1 MLMQVVNVSVLGP
14 VTLPEFSREFQNTM
28 TKFGVFRAFIAG
40 SWIDFGSYMPVKSPI
55 NGEAIAQVSKLG
67 AEHVDSAIERL
78 HYSWPLLKAIP
89 AHKRADMLIKVA
101 DFIEEYKQLFRDV
114 LIIEGGKP
122 INEAEGEVEST
133 ITRLRMIHQ
142 DLGRLLN
149 VGIPGEYGVGTENK
163 YAIVVREP
171 IGVVAAIAPF
181 NYPLFTSMVK
191 VATALLAGN
200 PVIFKPSSYTP
211 ITGVLIAKAIEY
223 AGLGNYFAMVTGPGA
238 AVGDAMVT
246 HPLVRAIT
254 LTGSTETGLR
264 VMRMAGLK
272 RLQLELGGK
281 APAIVL
287 EDADLRDAARKIV
300 TGSLRLSGQR
310 CDAISRVIA
319 MDSVADELINY
330 IVKEVNGWVVGD
342 PRDPKVRVGPLID
355 ANAVERVH
363 SMVDDALMKDGKLIY
378 GGKYWLTYHEP
389 TVVDNV
395 SRKSRLAIEET
406 FGPVI
411 PVIRVKSVDE
421 AIEVANEVMYGL
433 DAAVFGRDVGMLW
446 RVARS
451 LEVGEVTIN
460 DFPRHGLGL
469 FPFGGVKES
478 GFGREGVGFSVE
490 DVTELKTIVITH
502 G

>member
-1 MLMQVVNVSVLGP
+1 MQVINVNLLGP
-14 VTLPEFSREFQNTM
+14 VMLPELPREFHDTM
-28 TKFGVFRAFIAG
+28 TKFGVFRVFITG
-40 SWIDFGSYMPVKSPI
+40 SWVDFGNYMPVKSPI
-55 NGEAIAQVSKLG
+55 NGEVIAQVNKLG
-67 AEHVDSAIERL
+67 AEYVNSAIERL
-78 HYSWPLLKAIP
+78 HYSWLSLKVIP

-114 LIIEGGKP
+114 LVIEGGKP
-122 INEAEGEVEST
+122 IDEAEGEVESA

-149 VGIPGEYGVGTENK
+149 VGIPGEYGAGTENK

-181 NYPLFTSMVK
+181 NYPLFTSIVK
-191 VATALLAGN
+191 IATALLAGN

-223 AGLGNYFAMVTGPGA
+223 AGLGNYFAMITGPGA
-238 AVGDAMVT
+238 TVGDAMIT

-272 RLQLELGGK
+272 KLQLELGGK

-287 EDADLRDAARKIV
+287 EDADLKDAARKIV
-300 TGSLRLSGQR
+300 IGSLRLSGQR

-319 MDSVADELINY
+319 MSSIADELINY
-330 IVKEVNGWVVGD
+330 IIKEMNGWVVGD
-342 PRDPKVRVGPLID
+342 PRDPKVKVGPLID
-355 ANAVERVH
+355 TNAVERVH
-363 SMVDDALMKDGKLIY
+363 SMVDDALMKGGKLMY

-395 SRKSRLAIEET
+395 SRKSRLALEET

-411 PVIRVKSVDE
+411 PIIRVMSIDE
-421 AIEVANEVMYGL
+421 AIEVANEVVYGL
-433 DAAVFGRDVGMLW
+433 DAAVFGRDLNTLW
-446 RVARS
+446 KVARS

-490 DVTELKTIVITH
+490 DVTELKTIVMTYK
-502 G
+502 

>member
-1 MLMQVVNVSVLGP
+1 MQALTINILGP
-14 VTLPEFSREFQNTM
+14 VTLPEFPREFHDTM

-40 SWIDFGSYMPVKSPI
+40 SWIDFGNYMPVKSPI
-55 NGEAIAQVSKLG
+55 NGEVIAQVNKLG
-67 AEHVDSAIERL
+67 ADHVNSAIERL
-78 HYSWPLLKAIP
+78 HYSWPSLKAIP

-114 LIIEGGKP
+114 LIVEGGKP
-122 INEAEGEVEST
+122 ISEAEGEVEST

-149 VGIPGEYGVGTENK
+149 VGIPGEYGAGTENK

-171 IGVVAAIAPF
+171 VGVVAAIAPF

-191 VATALLAGN
+191 IATALLAGN

-211 ITGVLIAKAIEY
+211 ITGILIAKAIEY
-223 AGLGNYFAMVTGPGA
+223 VGLGNYFAMVTGPGA
-238 AVGDAMVT
+238 TVGDAMVT

-272 RLQLELGGK
+272 KLQLELGGK

-287 EDADLRDAARKIV
+287 EDADLKDAAKKIV

-310 CDAISRVIA
+310 CDAISRVIV
-319 MDSVADELINY
+319 MDSAADELINY
-330 IVKEVNGWVVGD
+330 IVKETSEWAVGD

-355 ANAVERVH
+355 SNAVERVH
-363 SMVDDALMKDGKLIY
+363 SMVDDALMKGGKLIY

-389 TVVDNV
+389 TIVDNV
-395 SRKSRLAIEET
+395 SRKSRLALEET

-411 PVIRVKSVDE
+411 PIIRVKSVDE
-421 AIEVANEVMYGL
+421 AIEVANEVVYGL
-433 DAAVFGRDVGMLW
+433 DAAVFGRDVGTLW

-490 DVTELKTIVITH
+490 DVTELKTIVITYK
-502 G
+502 

>member
-1 MLMQVVNVSVLGP
+1 MP
-14 VTLPEFSREFQNTM
+14 DFPREFHDAM
-28 TKFGVFRAFIAG
+28 TKFGGVFRAFIAG
-40 SWIDFGSYMPVKSPI
+40 SWIDFGNYMPVKSPI
-55 NGEAIAQVSKLG
+55 NGEVIAQVNKLSV
-67 AEHVDSAIERL
+67 EHVNSAIERL
-78 HYSWPLLKAIP
+78 HYSWPSLKAIP
-89 AHKRADMLIKVA
+89 AHKRADMLMKVA
-101 DFIEEYKQLFRDV
+101 DFIQEYRQLFRDV

-122 INEAEGEVEST
+122 ISEAEGEVDST

-191 VATALLAGN
+191 IATALLAGDP

-223 AGLGNYFAMVTGPGA
+223 AGLGNYFAMVTGPGGA
-238 AVGDAMVT
+238 TVGDAMVT

-254 LTGSTETGLR
+254 LTGSTETGGLR

-287 EDADLRDAARKIV
+287 EDADLRDAAKKIV

-319 MDSVADELINY
+319 MDSIADELINY
-330 IVKEVNGWVVGD
+330 ITKEVSEWVVGD
-342 PRDPKVRVGPLID
+342 PRDPKVRIGPLID
-355 ANAVERVH
+355 SNAVERVH
-363 SMVDDALMKDGKLIY
+363 SMVDDALMKGGRLIY
-378 GGKYWLTYHEP
+378 GGGYWLTYHEP
-389 TVVDNV
+389 T
-395 SRKSRLAIEET
+395 
-406 FGPVI
+406 
-411 PVIRVKSVDE
+411 
-421 AIEVANEVMYGL
+421 
-433 DAAVFGRDVGMLW
+433 
-446 RVARS
+446 S
-451 LEVGEVTIN
+451 LTM
-460 DFPRHGLGL
+460 
-469 FPFGGVKES
+469 
-478 GFGREGVGFSVE
+478 
-490 DVTELKTIVITH
+490 
-502 G
+502 

>member
-1 MLMQVVNVSVLGP
+1 MQALAVNILGP
-14 VTLPEFSREFQNTM
+14 VALPDFPREFHDTM

-55 NGEAIAQVSKLG
+55 NGEVVAQVNKLG
-67 AEHVDSAIERL
+67 AEHVNSAIEKL
-78 HYSWPLLKAIP
+78 HYSWPSLKSIP
-89 AHKRADMLIKVA
+89 AHRRAEMLIKVA
-101 DFIEEYKQLFRDV
+101 EFIEEYRQLFRDV

-122 INEAEGEVEST
+122 IDEADSEVSST

-149 VGIPGEYGVGTENK
+149 VGIPGEYGAGTENK

-191 VATALLAGN
+191 IATALLAGN

-238 AVGDAMVT
+238 TVGDAMVT
-246 HPLVRAIT
+246 HPLVRAVT
-254 LTGSTETGLR
+254 FTGSTETGLR

-272 RLQLELGGK
+272 KLQLELGGK

-310 CDAISRVIA
+310 CDAISRVIV
-319 MDSVADELINY
+319 MDSVADELVNY
-330 IVKEVNGWVVGD
+330 ITKETSEWVVGD

-363 SMVDDALMKDGKLIY
+363 SMIDDALMKGGKLVY
-378 GGKYWLTYHEP
+378 GGRYWLTYHEP
-389 TVVDNV
+389 TIVDNV
-395 SRKSRLAIEET
+395 SRKSRLALEET
-406 FGPVI
+406 FGPAI
-411 PVIRVKSVDE
+411 PIIRVKSIDE
-421 AIEVANEVMYGL
+421 AIEVANEVIYGL
-433 DAAVFGRDVGMLW
+433 DAAVFGRDVGTLW

-451 LEVGEVTIN
+451 LDVGEVTIN

-490 DVTELKTIVITH
+490 DVTELKTIVITYK
-502 G
+502 